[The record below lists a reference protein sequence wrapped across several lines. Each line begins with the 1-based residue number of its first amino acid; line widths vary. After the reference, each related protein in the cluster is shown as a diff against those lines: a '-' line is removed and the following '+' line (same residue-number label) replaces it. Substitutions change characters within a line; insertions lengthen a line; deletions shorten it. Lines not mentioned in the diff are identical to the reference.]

1 MRSMQTRKKQH
12 GLSTKE
18 KRHFV
23 NGHNVG
29 NDHKDKKST
38 KEENYM
44 IKGARGTSVRKPD
57 KKIKMYVATK
67 QKSEQV
73 QVYE

>member
-1 MRSMQTRKKQH
+1 
-12 GLSTKE
+12 LSTKE

-67 QKSEQV
+67 
-73 QVYE
+73 